1 MASRIS
7 HIVVDSVL
15 YDIHTLNA
23 DTQAQF
29 LEMVPS
35 NGMER
40 LLKHP
45 VYGKE
50 VKKVGPIKI

>member
-1 MASRIS
+1 MPSKVS

-15 YDIHTLNA
+15 YDIQTLTA

-29 LEMVPS
+29 VKMVPS
-35 NGMER
+35 NGMDR

-50 VKKVGPIKI
+50 VKKVGPANI